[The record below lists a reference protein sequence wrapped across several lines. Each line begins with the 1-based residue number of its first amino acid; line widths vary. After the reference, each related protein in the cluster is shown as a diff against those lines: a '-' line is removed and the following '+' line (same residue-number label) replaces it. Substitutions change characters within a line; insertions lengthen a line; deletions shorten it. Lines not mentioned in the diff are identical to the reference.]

1 MKQITAVRG
10 EVGHTILGLLKA
22 VATDEGRLPLHEIHG
37 STLEAMGAHL
47 FHQQVEPET
56 LEGTFARHDRVEGA
70 GLRAEVLHM
79 AGVIPYLE
87 EETVEQKA
95 RALLRLGRLWG
106 IEDGV
111 VRGVLALAKGHKRLL
126 YLDSTRM
133 SKYEFGNTARAALA
147 FLLAPLHLDGSRK
160 VLEQYQR
167 YAELPQETLGR
178 TMVRYYQDN
187 EFPLPGTPGSPFSNA
202 LTSHDFHHVMAGYD
216 TTPLGEILVAAF
228 DHAISQGD
236 GSGTIIGVVGQ
247 MQIGLVFDP
256 SVRSWRNQFD
266 PDLVFRAFERG
277 SQAQVDYLVPGFDM
291 EPLMEQ
297 PLDEIRVRFG
307 IPPEGQLVASW
318 EDPWCGEMG
327 PVSRRESEEIAHE
340 PGLKLDPNL

>member
-10 EVGHTILGLLKA
+10 ELGETILGLMKA
-22 VATDEGRLPLHEIHG
+22 VATDEGKLPLHAIHR
-37 STLEAMGAHL
+37 STLEAMGTHL
-47 FHQQVEPET
+47 FHQEVDPDA
-56 LEGTFARHDRVEGA
+56 LAGTFARHDAIEDP
-70 GLRAEVLHM
+70 GLQAEVLHM

-95 RALLRLGRLWG
+95 LALGRLGKLWG
-106 IEDGV
+106 NEDRV

-126 YLDSTRM
+126 YMDTTRM
-133 SKYEFGNTARAALA
+133 SRYEFGSTARTAMK
-147 FLLAPLHLDGSRK
+147 FLLAPLNLDGSKK
-160 VLEQYQR
+160 VLAQYER
-167 YAELPQETLGR
+167 YAELPRETLGR
-178 TMVRYYQDN
+178 NMVRYYRDN
-187 EFPLPGTPGSPFSNA
+187 EFPLPGTPGAPFSNA

-236 GSGTIIGVVGQ
+236 GSGTIIGIVGQ

-277 SQAQVDYLVPGFDM
+277 SAAKVDYLAPGFDM
-291 EPLMEQ
+291 NPLMDQ
-297 PLDEIRVRFG
+297 PIEEIRERFG
-307 IPPEGQLVASW
+307 IPSEGQLVQRW
-318 EDPWCGEMG
+318 EDRWCGEMG
-327 PVSRRESEEIAHE
+327 PVAKREGADIAHE
-340 PGLKLDPNL
+340 PGLKLDKNL